1 MFYNANHSF
10 AFIAFRFF
18 ESELKVLT
26 VSQDSAHRLQN
37 TSLKKTSLKFKFP
50 KVYQDDN
57 WITLL
62 TGQPF

>member
-37 TSLKKTSLKFKFP
+37 TSLKKTSLKFKCP

-57 WITLL
+57 
-62 TGQPF
+62 